1 MKRKY
6 IKDYKLQFITHCTE
20 SYDYYESA
28 KIALEGGIR
37 WIQLRMKD
45 AGEDKIRKEAKH
57 IKILCQKY
65 DALFIIDDYVE
76 LAIEL
81 EADGVHLGQND
92 MPVKDARR
100 LAGMKL
106 IIGGTANTFSQLQ
119 VLYQEGVDYIGLGPF
134 RFTQTKHK
142 LAPILGLEGVKEI
155 VHKCKYHLIDLPV
168 YVIGGVQKEDVT
180 TILQTGVSGI
190 ALSSAILHT
199 KRPLNEAKE
208 FVQLINTC
216 I

>member
-1 MKRKY
+1 MKRKCV
-6 IKDYKLQFITHCTE
+6 KDYRLQFITHCTE
-20 SYDYYESA
+20 SYDYYEAA

-37 WIQLRMKD
+37 WIQLRMKE
-45 AGEDKIRKEAKH
+45 ASENEIRKEAMR
-57 IKILCQKY
+57 IKKICQMY

-81 EADGVHLGQND
+81 EVDGVHLGQND

-119 VLYQEGVDYIGLGPF
+119 ILYKEGVDYIGLGPF

-142 LAPILGLEGVKEI
+142 LSPILGLEGVKEI
-155 VHKCKYHLIDLPV
+155 IHACKYHHIDLPV

-180 TILQTGVSGI
+180 IILQTGVAGI
-190 ALSSAILHT
+190 ALSSAIIQAKH
-199 KRPLNEAKE
+199 PMNEAKE
-208 FVQLINTC
+208 FVQLSNKRM
-216 I
+216 